1 MRLNMFQESWIP
13 TIEAGRCMCYQLLDP
28 VQDPGQQ
35 ADVSAQLPDVLAILK
50 MKRLEINASVIADAS
65 DWE

>member
-1 MRLNMFQESWIP
+1 
-13 TIEAGRCMCYQLLDP
+13 MCYQLLDP